1 MEKSLVK
8 QIPADKSG
16 NFELDVT
23 KEGFEDQEVNVK
35 VKDLEATFKYSNL
48 VINPLEVN
56 AGKNATISVN
66 LGNTGNAAGN
76 ESVKLLINGNVS
88 DSKDVSLGVG
98 NNTTVTFEHVEEVPG
113 NYTVEIGGET
123 ATYNVKEKSSLL
135 FYALGLIVLLIIGGA
150 AYYFT
155 KGGGNMEKLSEQI
168 KELTNSIKSK
178 K

>member
-1 MEKSLVK
+1 MKTGKILACEKLPNS
-8 QIPADKSG
+8 S
-16 NFELDVT
+16 
-23 KEGFEDQEVNVK
+23 
-35 VKDLEATFKYSNL
+35 
-48 VINPLEVN
+48 
-56 AGKNATISVN
+56 
-66 LGNTGNAAGN
+66 
-76 ESVKLLINGNVS
+76 KLLKS
-88 DSKDVSLGVG
+88 
-98 NNTTVTFEHVEEVPG
+98 
-113 NYTVEIGGET
+113 TVEIGGET